1 MKTCDKI
8 THGSL
13 ALFNQFGERNMTTNH
28 LAANLNISPG
38 NLYYHFR
45 NKEDI
50 IRSIF
55 DLYECHLD
63 AGFQPFQPNQLS
75 MDLLVSY
82 FDTMFETVWKFRF
95 MYNNLPDILS
105 RDDELARRYQQTQ
118 KEALARSCAILRGLR
133 DGGILAI
140 EDEQIQPLADTM
152 RMIACFWID
161 YKQTHTHKEPVTKAF
176 LYEGLLRVIMLFK
189 AHATQQHMTI
199 FIRLE
204 LHYQALLNSYKTI
217 SVGDSAIAV

>member
-55 DLYECHLD
+55 DLYESHLD

>member
-55 DLYECHLD
+55 DLYESHLD
-63 AGFQPFQPNQLS
+63 AGFQPFKPSQLN

-118 KEALARSCAILRGLR
+118 KDALSRSCAILRSLR
-133 DGGILAI
+133 DEGILDV
-140 EDEQIQPLADTM
+140 EDEGIQPLADTM

-161 YKQTHTHKEPVTKAF
+161 YKQTHTHKEVVTKAF

-189 AHATQQHMTI
+189 AYATPQNMTI
-199 FIRLE
+199 FTRLE
-204 LHYQALLNSYKTI
+204 QHYQALLNSYKTV
-217 SVGDSAIAV
+217 SEEEPAMAG